1 MNDLY
6 YKGTF
11 TSIPGTWDELTAKQ
25 YVRIINVLLL
35 KKGTLQ
41 EKQIQLLKILTGF
54 TWFGMARI
62 LDWWRYNPRR
72 FQMLNIKKLVR
83 RMPDEGGSLARVLDR
98 TERLATAAEE
108 LTAFLFQSCTLS
120 RNIMPRVGRYYG
132 PADYLD
138 NLRMGEFVYA
148 ENFFG
153 AWKAKNEITA
163 LNQLI
168 SVLYRPLQFRYLFGG
183 HRRTSDPRIPFD
195 PVECARNI
203 STIAAWPL
211 EKRIAIATM
220 YGSMRQR
227 LIDENPRVFTD
238 SGGSEDSSPYGLWSV
253 MRQVAK
259 QGHFGKFSDIEQSYI
274 STILME
280 LNESIIEAERQ
291 EERLDAMHNT

>member
-6 YKGTF
+6 YRGTF
-11 TSIPGTWDELTAKQ
+11 TSIPGSWDELTARQ
-25 YVRIINVLLL
+25 YVRTISVLILQ
-35 KKGTLQ
+35 KGNRQ

-54 TWFGMARI
+54 SWYRMARI

-72 FQMLNIKKLVR
+72 FQLLNIKRLLR
-83 RMPDEGGSLARVLDR
+83 RMPADGGSLAHALDR
-98 TERLATAAEE
+98 TERLASAAEE

-120 RNIMPRVGRYYG
+120 RNIMPRIGRYYG
-132 PADYLD
+132 PSDYLD

-148 ENFFG
+148 ENYFNI
-153 AWKAKNEITA
+153 WKSKGDITS

-168 SVLYRPLQFRYLFGG
+168 SVLYRPAQYRYLFGG
-183 HRRTSDPRIPFD
+183 YRRTSDPRIPFD
-195 PVECARNI
+195 PVQCARSIPNI
-203 STIAAWPL
+203 SGWSL

-238 SGGSEDSSPYGLWSV
+238 SGSNEDSSPYGLWSV

-259 QGHFGKFSDIEQSYI
+259 EGHFGKFSDIEQSYV

-291 EERLDAMHNT
+291 EERLEAMHAP